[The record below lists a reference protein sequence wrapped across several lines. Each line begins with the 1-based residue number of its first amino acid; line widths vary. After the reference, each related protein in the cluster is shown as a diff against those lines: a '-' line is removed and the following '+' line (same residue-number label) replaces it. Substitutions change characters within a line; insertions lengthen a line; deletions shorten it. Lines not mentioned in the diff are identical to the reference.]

1 MYLDKEKI
9 QALIDKQRKT
19 LADVAYL
26 DLDSVANVIKDFE
39 NPELF
44 DEDIRFSRS
53 NSSFRLTEED
63 ENNMVD
69 INEEEGQVM
78 FSKKRTAPKT
88 ESALKEQKIP
98 KRLLGNAMET
108 A

>member
-1 MYLDKEKI
+1 MELKSLLPTSETYSG
-9 QALIDKQRKT
+9 AT
-19 LADVAYL
+19 LFDAKAPQM
-26 DLDSVANVIKDFE
+26 FE
-39 NPELF
+39 NQELS
-44 DEDIRFSRS
+44 DKDIRFSRS

-88 ESALKEQKIP
+88 ESALKELIT
-98 KRLLGNAMET
+98 LIDL
-108 A
+108 